1 MPRPLIF
8 VPVVYNKL
16 RGAFDVHLHDWMLQF
31 YTRTLLL
38 LFYKLIRGLN
48 VDEPVPGG
56 GLL

>member
-31 YTRTLLL
+31 YTRTVVVVVLKIDSR
-38 LFYKLIRGLN
+38 F
-48 VDEPVPGG
+48 EC
-56 GLL
+56 